1 MSNSQGGGWPPGG
14 PPGYGAPQQ
23 QGYGPP
29 PQQQQQGYGPPPPQQ
44 GYGPPPQQQQQGY
57 GPPPQQQQQGY
68 GPPPQQQQQGYGP
81 PAEQQQGYGQPAAMQ
96 PYAAAPM
103 AAPWPAG
110 GGMAMAG
117 GAPTVM
123 GVQLAPGERVIYFH
137 KPNYQT
143 DKIVLWVFGILFLIV
158 LIGIIFI
165 VLAVIHDSRN
175 PRAQIVTTQRV
186 IEISGKG
193 VPSWIPLADA
203 VDVDAERQ
211 QATNAGGGLI
221 GLAIGAAITAVANSI
236 ANKKSKMEPNFW
248 KRTIAI
254 LVVGRSGQR
263 FRMQTRQ
270 PLVLGP
276 FVARC
281 VLEPGSADMAAAI
294 PYEP

>member
-1 MSNSQGGGWPPGG
+1 MSNWQGGGGPPGG
-14 PPGYGAPQQ
+14 PPGYGAPPQQ

-29 PQQQQQGYGPPPPQQ
+29 PQQQGYGPPPQQQPQGYGPPPQQQPHQQPQ
-44 GYGPPPQQQQQGY
+44 GYGPPPQQQQ
-57 GPPPQQQQQGY
+57 
-68 GPPPQQQQQGYGP
+68 
-81 PAEQQQGYGQPAAMQ
+81 GYGQAAPMQ
-96 PYAAAPM
+96 AYGAAPM
-103 AAPWPAG
+103 AAPWAG
-110 GGMAMAG
+110 GGAMAMAG

-143 DKIVLWVFGILFLIV
+143 DKIVLWVFGVLFLIV

-165 VLAVIHDSRN
+165 ILAVLHDSRN

-193 VPSWIPLADA
+193 VPSWIPIADA

-211 QATNAGGGLI
+211 QATNGGGGLI

-254 LVVGRSGQR
+254 LVMGRSGQR

-281 VLEPGSADMAAAI
+281 VLEPGSSEMAASI